1 LSAVSLCVFVRHP
14 ALFPGGPDHIIGL
27 SAKNTI
33 LIIEFCQDLQAE
45 GKGLVQT
52 AWKRR
57 FTAVSSS

>member
-1 LSAVSLCVFVRHP
+1 VRHP